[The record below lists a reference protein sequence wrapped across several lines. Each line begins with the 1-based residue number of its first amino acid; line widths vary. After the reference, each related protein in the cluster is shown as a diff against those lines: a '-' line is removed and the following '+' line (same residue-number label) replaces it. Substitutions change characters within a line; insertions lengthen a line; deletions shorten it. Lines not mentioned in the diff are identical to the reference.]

1 MHSRSLLTIVLLAI
15 FGFLIQV
22 HGAPPPPPSDLLK
35 LAGPNEGAIYYVHDR
50 IHIKVQFEGGKNNE
64 LYKSNKKIKFII
76 QKRIPMPALNELV
89 ATVKAR
95 DLYKAGEFVFEAKK
109 EYIIDQQKSIPYR
122 IRAAWD
128 GGYSDSNGFYIKK

>member
-1 MHSRSLLTIVLLAI
+1 MHSRSLLTIVLLVI

-22 HGAPPPPPSDLLK
+22 NGAPPPPASDLLK

-50 IHIKVQFEGGKNNE
+50 VHIKVEFKDGKNNE
-64 LYKSNKKIKFII
+64 LYKKNKKIKFII

-95 DLYKAGEFVFEAKK
+95 DLYKAGEFVFEVKK

-128 GGYSDSNGFYIKK
+128 GGYSDSNGFFIKK